1 MSGALAVTACSAEQP
16 VTIDGSSP
24 AAFELSTAAAREQLP
39 NAERLLFDRALATIG
54 GRRHSVPDADA
65 LARMTFDGL
74 TAAQVVADQRAR
86 E

>member
-54 GRRHSVPDADA
+54 GRRHSVHDADA
-65 LARMTFDGL
+65 LARTTFDGL
-74 TAAQVVADQRAR
+74 TATQVVADQRAR